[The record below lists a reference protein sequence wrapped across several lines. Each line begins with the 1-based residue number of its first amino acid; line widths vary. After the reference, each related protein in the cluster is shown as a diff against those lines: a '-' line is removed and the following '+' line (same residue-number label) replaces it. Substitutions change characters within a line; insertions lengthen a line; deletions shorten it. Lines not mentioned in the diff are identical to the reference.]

1 MSALVALVRTDLALF
16 FQNRRAVIMSMAAP
30 ILIAAFF
37 GYLFSDRSAGPS
49 RIPVTVAD
57 LDQSA
62 LTHHIVAALAAD
74 QAFELSETTEDA
86 GLALVKAG
94 KSRALITL
102 PKGFGSAAAG
112 ALFGAS
118 AKPQIGLRYDPSQA
132 IALQV
137 IRGLLAQHVMENV
150 AQATF
155 SGSTDLIARTRETV
169 THNPLI
175 SADLRSDLLSMF
187 DAVDRINQRTGST
200 GADAP
205 NRGGPTF
212 SVPYSLH
219 EEQAS
224 ARPQVQYNSFAHSFA
239 GMGVQFTMLMGLDLG
254 VGLLLMRRMG
264 LWQRLRA
271 APLTKAMLVGSRI
284 ASGAL
289 IGVIVMSVV
298 YAVAIA
304 AFGVRIEGS
313 VLGFVGM
320 IVSLALLAAA
330 FGLLIAAIGRTPEA
344 TRGLA
349 ILVTLL
355 LVMLSG
361 AWVPSFLFPAWLQHL
376 SLFVPTRWAVDGLDA
391 TTWRGLDLQSALL
404 PIAVT
409 AGSAVVFAGI
419 AIHQLSWEE

>member
-1 MSALVALVRTDLALF
+1 MSALSALVRTDLALF

-37 GYLFSDRSAGPS
+37 GYLFSNNRPAGPT
-49 RIPVTVAD
+49 RIPIGVVD

-62 LTHHIVAALAAD
+62 VTHQIVAALGAD
-74 QAFELSETTEDA
+74 NALEVSQPSEEA

-94 KSRALITL
+94 KLRALITV
-102 PKGFGSAAAG
+102 PKGFGTQAAG
-112 ALFGAS
+112 ALFGVA
-118 AKPQIGLRYDPSQA
+118 AKPEVELRYDPSQA

-150 AQATF
+150 VQSTF
-155 SGSTDLIARTRETV
+155 SAGSDVIARGREAITSNKDV
-169 THNPLI
+169 P
-175 SADLRSDLLSMF
+175 DGLRTDLLSMF
-187 DAVDRINQRTGST
+187 DSVDRVTQRNAAGGS
-200 GADAP
+200 GA
-205 NRGGPTF
+205 GGPKL

-224 ARPQVQYNSFAHSFA
+224 ARPQIQYNSFAHSFA
-239 GMGVQFTMLMGLDLG
+239 GMSVQFIMLMGIDLG

-271 APLTKAMLVGSRI
+271 APLSKSLLVGSRI

-289 IGVIVMSVV
+289 IGIIVLAVV
-298 YAVAIA
+298 YTAAIA
-304 AFGVRIEGS
+304 VFGVRIEGS
-313 VLGFVGM
+313 LLGFVAM
-320 IVSLALLAAA
+320 LVSLALLATT

-361 AWVPSFLFPAWLQHL
+361 AWVPSFLFPEWLQQV

-391 TTWRGLDLQSALL
+391 VTWRGLDLQAALL

-409 AGSAVVFAGI
+409 LGSAVVFAAI
-419 AIHQLSWEE
+419 AVHQLSWEE